1 MLNEKL
7 AAEAAAKAAET
18 GYRAMKVQVGHV
30 DVATDL
36 TIIRAVRGTAGDAM
50 AIMVDSNRSLSVPE
64 AVARTRL
71 LDEEGLHWI
80 EEPHLAVVTN
90 ASAFSPEAQTLANAS
105 NVNLVGRERL
115 VECPSAHFRNS

>member
-1 MLNEKL
+1 M
-7 AAEAAAKAAET
+7 
-18 GYRAMKVQVGHV
+18 
-30 DVATDL
+30 DIATDL
-36 TIIRAVRGTAGDAM
+36 TIIRAVRRTASDAM
-50 AIMVDSNRSLSVPE
+50 AIMVDSNRSLSVLE

-90 ASAFSPEAQTLANAS
+90 ASAFSLEAQTLANAS

-115 VECPSAHFRNS
+115 VECPSAHFRSS